1 MGIPIF
7 GINIPAP
14 KVKIDKILLEKYADL
29 YRGIRDKKDTVTWRT
44 LIITIR
50 ELLITEA
57 SDHKKTPKRYHKKGR
72 ILIKQLVNKT
82 FLEGLVPEIEYAVGI
97 RGATGRGGKDL
108 DFLLFSGRH
117 FPEPLL
123 WSLAEHIKSAGKTV
137 AVINPV
143 GHYGDGQTRVIG
155 PFKYFRNIK
164 KIIILASTQ
173 SKLGGSISVLT
184 NVVKLLRN
192 NNLAKCVKNVE
203 IIIPMFGGSR
213 GHRFGQS
220 QEVGYEVMEA
230 GFNAQI
236 LSLITDNI
244 LTRLRNEKV
253 SLPSLRFS
261 SIDIHNEEYPRK
273 TFNEVGLE
281 FFSIDSS
288 NTLANGITKFLDG
301 KKAKIPLRLVV
312 CDTGAIPRTQKLANN
327 ILFAEKNTHEKI
339 QVIYMEKKRLSA
351 GIVKDTTI
359 SKIEEW
365 KKVKDL
371 IKIKKVNIP
380 QKPIFKNTIII
391 YSDDMIDTGGTAEKD
406 LKFISNLYPNCV
418 IKIFVATHPVLSKGF
433 GAIKRIGADVY
444 ILGNTLNWEGLSDVK
459 GIEIVDFAPEIYNF
473 LQGRK
478 ESNFH

>member
-1 MGIPIF
+1 MGVPIF

-14 KVKIDKILLEKYADL
+14 KVKIDKTLLEKYADL

-50 ELLITEA
+50 ELLKNEA
-57 SDHKKTPKRYHKKGR
+57 PDHKKTPKRYHKKGR

-82 FLEGLVPEIEYAVGI
+82 FLERLVPEIEYAVGV
-97 RGATGRGGKDL
+97 RGATGRGGEDL
-108 DFLLFSGRH
+108 DYLLFSGRH

-123 WSLAEHIKSAGKTV
+123 WSLAEYIKSTGKTV

-164 KIIILASTQ
+164 KLVILASTQ
-173 SKLGGSISVLT
+173 SKVGGSISVLT

-192 NNLAKCVKNVE
+192 NNLVKRIKNVE

-244 LTRLRNEKV
+244 LTRLKNEKV
-253 SLPSLRFS
+253 VLPNLRFS
-261 SIDIHNEEYPRK
+261 SIDIHNEEYPKK
-273 TFNEVGLE
+273 TFNEVGLN

-288 NTLANGITKFLDG
+288 STMAHGIIKFLDG
-301 KKAKIPLRLVV
+301 KKAKIPLKLVA
-312 CDTGAIPRTQKLANN
+312 CDTGAIPRTQKLAHN
-327 ILFAEKNTHEKI
+327 ILFAKENTHEKI

-351 GIVKDTTI
+351 GVVKDTTI

-365 KKVKDL
+365 KKIKDL
-371 IKIKKVNIP
+371 VKIRKVNIP
-380 QKPIFKNTIII
+380 LKPVFKNTIIV

-406 LKFISNLYPNCV
+406 LKFISSLYPNCIV
-418 IKIFVATHPVLSKGF
+418 KIFVATHPVLSKGF
-433 GAIKRIGADVY
+433 SAIKRIGADVY
-444 ILGNTLNWEGLSDVK
+444 LLGNTLNWEGLSDVK
-459 GIEIVDFAPEIYNF
+459 GVEIVDFSGEIFNF
-473 LQGRK
+473 ISLPQ
-478 ESNFH
+478 EIL

>member
-1 MGIPIF
+1 MGVSLF

-29 YRGIRDKKDTVTWRT
+29 YRGIRDRKDTVTWRT
-44 LIITIR
+44 LVITIR
-50 ELLITEA
+50 ELLGTE
-57 SDHKKTPKRYHKKGR
+57 DPDCKKTPKRYHKKG
-72 ILIKQLVNKT
+72 ILLIKQLVDKT
-82 FLEGLVPEIEYAVGI
+82 FLEKMVPEIEYAVGI
-97 RGATGRGGKDL
+97 RGVTGRGGKDL
-108 DFLLFSGRH
+108 DYLLLSGRH
-117 FPEPLL
+117 YPEPLL
-123 WSLAEHIKSAGKTV
+123 WSLAEYIKSTGKSV

-164 KIIILASTQ
+164 NLIILASTQ

-192 NNLAKCVKNVE
+192 NNLVKRLKNIE

-244 LTRLRNEKV
+244 LIRLRNEKV
-253 SLPSLRFS
+253 TLPNLRFS

-281 FFSIDSS
+281 FSSIDSS
-288 NTLANGITKFLDG
+288 KTLADGVTKILSG
-301 KKAKIPLRLVV
+301 KNSKLPLKLVA
-312 CDTGAIPRTQKLANN
+312 CDIGAVPRTQKLAHN
-327 ILFAEKNTHEKI
+327 ILFSEKNEHQKI
-339 QVIYMEKKRLSA
+339 QVIYMEKKRISA
-351 GIVKDTTI
+351 GVVKDTAI

-365 KKVKDL
+365 KKVKDS
-371 IKIKKVNIP
+371 IKIRKVNIP
-380 QKPIFKNTIII
+380 QKPVFKNTIIV

-406 LKFISNLYPNCV
+406 LKFISSFYPNCV
-418 IKIFVATHPVLSKGF
+418 VKIFVATHPVLSKGF
-433 GAIKRIGADVY
+433 GAIKRIGADYY

-459 GIEIVDFAPEIYNF
+459 GVEIVDFSGEIYEF
-473 LQGRK
+473 LNSPRK
-478 ESNFH
+478 AF